1 VKLIGDQCINIL
13 KRDIEMIKNILK
25 LLSSNNKS
33 TVIVDGNRYEG
44 NSLLITSDGA
54 IIVDGEVK
62 GQRSKSLNIS
72 IQSEHIDSLEVESGS
87 IMVEGNVGKLKT
99 THGDVEV
106 TGDVSGGVETVDGDV
121 EISGNV
127 TGDVTTTQGDIECRK
142 IEGSAS
148 TVQGDIDKGF
158 K

>member
-1 VKLIGDQCINIL
+1 
-13 KRDIEMIKNILK
+13 MIKNILK

-33 TVIVDGNRYEG
+33 TITVDGNRYEG
-44 NSLLITSDGA
+44 NSLLITSDGV

-62 GQRSKSLNIS
+62 GQGSKILNIS

-87 IMVEGNVGKLKT
+87 IMVEGDVGRVKT

-106 TGDVSGGVETVDGDV
+106 TGDVSGGIETVHGDV
-121 EISGNV
+121 GISGNV
-127 TGDVTTTQGDIECRK
+127 TGDVKTTQGDIECRK

-148 TVQGDIDKGF
+148 TVQGDIDKAF
-158 K
+158 R